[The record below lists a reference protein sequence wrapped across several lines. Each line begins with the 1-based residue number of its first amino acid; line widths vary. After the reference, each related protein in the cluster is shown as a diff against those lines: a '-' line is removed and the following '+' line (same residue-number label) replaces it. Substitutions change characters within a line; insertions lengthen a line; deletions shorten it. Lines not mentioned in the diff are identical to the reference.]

1 MLSFFVEI
9 CFVRISKLTSF
20 GKTNHCFKEGLKT
33 FARFL
38 WSLLNSHERVFSLLN
53 TSTQA
58 IRIKQSCTARKFL
71 VTCIDQSE
79 LIFSKA
85 VQLLKH
91 TAELIFNKAAEL
103 IQHDCIILLHCV
115 DFNKCTALLR
125 N

>member
-1 MLSFFVEI
+1 MKGSF
-9 CFVRISKLTSF
+9 
-20 GKTNHCFKEGLKT
+20 HCST
-33 FARFL
+33 
-38 WSLLNSHERVFSLLN
+38 LLHKQLEL
-53 TSTQA
+53 
-58 IRIKQSCTARKFL
+58 IKQSCTARKFL